1 MIRRFGLARVNFLG
15 QNGRAFGGL
24 RVTRVSVIGLLWCVA
39 LLTGGQA
46 GQSPPAP
53 APKPLIPAAAS
64 SIAATPEAFYGQN
77 VSITAAV
84 DRILSPTSFT
94 VDQNPR
100 EPGAGEVVVLV
111 DVLTAPLAVNG
122 YVTIIGEVVPHEG
135 RPAIRATSVLTAA
148 MVDLAKRPAVPMTP
162 EEIAFDQ
169 VMKRINPAFGA
180 IRQAVS
186 EAAGYEGVEH
196 AVTLKKAFAETET
209 FWKKRE
215 KPDAMKW
222 AAEARTH
229 AESLEQAISSRKW
242 DEAKAALTG
251 LQQTCSACHGVY
263 RQRLDDGSYRIKY

>member
-1 MIRRFGLARVNFLG
+1 MARKLGLAD
-15 QNGRAFGGL
+15 
-24 RVTRVSVIGLLWCVA
+24 
-39 LLTGGQA
+39 
-46 GQSPPAP
+46 
-53 APKPLIPAAAS
+53 AS
-64 SIAATPEAFYGQN
+64 SEQLHAMDYLAYAYLQTGQD
-77 VSITAAV
+77 AKAE
-84 DRILSPTSFT
+84 
-94 VDQNPR
+94 Q
-100 EPGAGEVVVLV
+100 VL
-111 DVLTAPLAVNG
+111 A
-122 YVTIIGEVVPHEG
+122 
-135 RPAIRATSVLTAA
+135 
-148 MVDLAKRPAVPMTP
+148 DL
-162 EEIAFDQ
+162 
-169 VMKRINPAFGA
+169 GA

-263 RQRLDDGSYRIKY
+263 RQRLDDGSYRIK